1 MAKSMNTTGKRQAE
15 AGRPPF
21 TFDNMPNSFRE
32 WNADDMQEGNR
43 ALAWFL
49 REAAC
54 GLAQRFAEQD
64 APNHGGDELAVRGME
79 LAFNLLIDRM
89 DVLAGQSPMPYLKDV
104 PGRGEG
110 VEVPDGWKDGRT
122 LRMASAD

>member
-1 MAKSMNTTGKRQAE
+1 MAKGMNTTGKRQAE

-21 TFDNMPNSFRE
+21 TFDNFPNSFRDWDE
-32 WNADDMQEGNR
+32 RDLQEGNR

-54 GLAQRFAEQD
+54 GIVQRFAEQD
-64 APNHGGDELAVRGME
+64 APNHGGDELAVQGME
-79 LAFNLLIDRM
+79 LAFDLLIDRM
-89 DVLAGQSPMPYLKDV
+89 DMLAGHSPMPFLRDV

-110 VEVPDGWKDGRT
+110 MEAPDGWKDGRT
-122 LRMASAD
+122 FSMASAD